1 MKYVLMISVT
11 ADALDS
17 LSESERQAFDDAHR
31 KLQADTQASGELLS
45 TQQLGDVAHTSTV
58 HGGSGRP
65 SVTDGPYTEMKEF
78 LGGYYLFDVD
88 SKDRAIEL
96 ALRLPEARI
105 DGCAIEVRPVMY
117 SAGADL

>member
-11 ADALDS
+11 TEALEA

-31 KLQADTQASGELLS
+31 SLQADTQASGELLS
-45 TQQLGDVAHTSTV
+45 THQLGDISHTTTVRSVAGQPTI
-58 HGGSGRP
+58 
-65 SVTDGPYTEMKEF
+65 TDGPYAEMKEF

-88 SKDRAIEL
+88 SEDRAIEL
-96 ALRLPEARI
+96 AKRLPEARI

>member
-1 MKYVLMISVT
+1 ME
-11 ADALDS
+11 A

-31 KLQADTQASGELLS
+31 SLQADTQASGELLS
-45 TQQLGDVAHTSTV
+45 THQLGDISHTTTVRSVAGQPTI
-58 HGGSGRP
+58 
-65 SVTDGPYTEMKEF
+65 TDGPYAEMKEF

-88 SKDRAIEL
+88 SEDRAIEL
-96 ALRLPEARI
+96 AKRLPEARI

>member
-1 MKYVLMISVT
+1 MKYALMIQVP
-11 ADALDS
+11 ADLLES

-31 KLQADTQASGELLS
+31 SLQADTQASGELLS
-45 TQQLGDVAHTSTV
+45 THQLGDIAHTTSVRSVAGQPT
-58 HGGSGRP
+58 
-65 SVTDGPYTEMKEF
+65 VTDGPYAEMKEF

-88 SKDRAIEL
+88 SKDRAVEL
-96 ALRLPEARI
+96 AKRLPEARI

>member
-1 MKYVLMISVT
+1 MKYALMIHVP
-11 ADALDS
+11 ADLLES
-17 LSESERQAFDDAHR
+17 LSEAERQAFDDAHR
-31 KLQADTQASGELLS
+31 SLQTDTQASGELLS
-45 TQQLGDVAHTSTV
+45 THQLGDIGHTTTV
-58 HGGSGRP
+58 HSVAGQLT
-65 SVTDGPYTEMKEF
+65 VTDGPYAEMKEF

-96 ALRLPEARI
+96 AKRLPEARI

>member
-1 MKYVLMISVT
+1 MKYALMIQVP
-11 ADALDS
+11 ADLLES

-31 KLQADTQASGELLS
+31 SLQADTQASGELLS
-45 TQQLGDVAHTSTV
+45 THQLGDLAHTTSVRSVAGQPT
-58 HGGSGRP
+58 
-65 SVTDGPYTEMKEF
+65 VTDGPYAEMKEF

-88 SKDRAIEL
+88 SKDRAVEL
-96 ALRLPEARI
+96 AKRLPEARI